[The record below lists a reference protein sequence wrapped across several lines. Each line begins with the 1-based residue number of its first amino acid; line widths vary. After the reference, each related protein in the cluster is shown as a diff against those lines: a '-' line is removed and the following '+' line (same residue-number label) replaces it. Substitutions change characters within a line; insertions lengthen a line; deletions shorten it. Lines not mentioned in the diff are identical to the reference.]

1 MRKFKIG
8 EKIQH
13 LSGGPVMVVK
23 EYEQALLSEQ
33 LTRSTNDE
41 YLIGEWYDEEEK
53 KFTEQ
58 KFHQDTI
65 KKFEE

>member
-13 LSGGPVMVVK
+13 LSGGPVMIVK

-33 LTRSTNDE
+33 LTRGTNDE
-41 YLIGEWYDEEEK
+41 YIIGEWYDEGEK
-53 KFTEQ
+53 KFAEQ
-58 KFHQDTI
+58 KFHQDTV

>member
-8 EKIQH
+8 DKVQH

-41 YLIGEWYDEEEK
+41 YVIGQWYDEAEK

-58 KFHQDTI
+58 RFHQDTVQKI
-65 KKFEE
+65 E